1 MKVANFGTSLIAI
14 FCTLYLSAYKFQ
26 VLYMIQKPLFIILG
40 SIFVGLGFIG
50 IFVPG
55 LPTTPFLLLSAG
67 CYIRSSDRL
76 YNWLLNHKIFG
87 KYIQE
92 IRENRSIS
100 LRSKIISLIA
110 MWLMISL
117 SAFVFIEILWIRML
131 VIILGVIGT
140 IVILS
145 FRTSK

>member
-1 MKVANFGTSLIAI
+1 
-14 FCTLYLSAYKFQ
+14 
-26 VLYMIQKPLFIILG
+26 MIKKPLLILLG
-40 SIFVGLGFIG
+40 SFFLGLGFLG
-50 IFVPG
+50 ILLPV

-67 CYIRSSDRL
+67 CYVRSSDRL
-76 YNWLLNHKIFG
+76 YTWLLNHRILG
-87 KYIQE
+87 RYIRN

-117 SAFVFIEILWIRML
+117 SAFVFIEIPWIRFL
-131 VIILGVIGT
+131 VIMLGVIGT

-145 FRTSK
+145 MRTAKKY